1 MVNRR
6 NHEWQRNTEVYT
18 PAQVEAVANYC
29 DIEVVSETST
39 HFLAYCPFHNNT
51 DTPAFAL
58 DKEKGL
64 WTCFN
69 PSCDTG
75 GMLESLLRSLKG
87 LNPFEARRVIVK
99 YQNEVHDSIAD
110 RLSAIREKAPE
121 FVEFPSGPVER
132 MQHELWT
139 VNGLRGHT
147 YLANRHFSDETLEYF
162 GVGYSAKQDMTIV
175 PMHDP
180 NGMLVGFI
188 GRSIEGKVF
197 KNTNNL
203 PKSKTA
209 WNFHRAKRHGE
220 TVIIVESSFD
230 AMRIHQAGYPNVIA
244 LLGGHVTSYHLD
256 QIERTFSTVIIATD
270 FDKKIYRPN
279 CRKCVHLRECAG
291 HRPGRELGW
300 NIANGLKN
308 KTIKWAAYDD
318 ACVYPLEPLDN
329 YRDKPAKDVGDMTDD
344 EIRHVLTNAVSNFTY
359 SRWGIDDKDLV
370 ASA

>member
-6 NHEWQRNTEVYT
+6 YNEWERDSEVYT
-18 PAQVEAVANYC
+18 PAQVEAIANYC
-29 DIEVVSETST
+29 GIEVVSETNT

-69 PSCDTG
+69 PSCDSSG
-75 GMLESLLRSLKG
+75 NIVALLRSLKG
-87 LNPFEARRVIVK
+87 LNPFEAARVIVK
-99 YQNEVHDSIAD
+99 YEKAVHDSIAD

-121 FVEFPSGPVER
+121 FVEFPSEPVER
-132 MQHELWT
+132 MARDLWDSD
-139 VNGLRGHT
+139 GAHAREYLRG
-147 YLANRHFSDETLEYF
+147 RGFEDKTLKHF
-162 GVGYSAKQDMTIV
+162 GVGYSAKRDMTIV

-180 NGMLVGFI
+180 KGMLVGFI
-188 GRSIEGKVF
+188 GRAISEKIF

-209 WNFHRAKRHGE
+209 WNYHRAKLHGE

-244 LLGGHVTSYHLD
+244 LLGGHVTQYHLD
-256 QIERTFSTVIIATD
+256 QIEKTFSKVIIMTD
-270 FDKKIYRPN
+270 FDKKIYRAN
-279 CRKCVHLRECAG
+279 CRKCSHLRECAG

-300 NIANGLKN
+300 SIAKGLPN
-308 KTIKWAAYDD
+308 KRIMWAAYDD
-318 ACVYPLEPLDN
+318 NNVYPHG
-329 YRDKPAKDVGDMTDD
+329 AKDAGDMTDD
-344 EIRHVLTNAVSNFTY
+344 EIRYVLSHAISHFAY
-359 SRWGIDDKDLV
+359 SQWGIDDKEPL
-370 ASA
+370 AS